1 MKNKL
6 SKSLEI
12 VWLITAIICL
22 FTAGHQTFAEGIS
35 KSYVFF
41 IFSFVAFLMFFL
53 RRQIR
58 KSNKLNNNN
67 D

>member
-12 VWLITAIICL
+12 VWLVTAIICL
-22 FTAGHQTFAEGIS
+22 FTAGHQTFTEGIS

-58 KSNKLNNNN
+58 TSNKSKNTN